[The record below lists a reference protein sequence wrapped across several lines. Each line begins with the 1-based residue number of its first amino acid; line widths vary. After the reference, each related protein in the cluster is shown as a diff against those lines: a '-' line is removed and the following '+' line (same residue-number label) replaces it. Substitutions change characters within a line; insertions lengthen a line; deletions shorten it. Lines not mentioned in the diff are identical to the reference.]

1 MAVLGC
7 GLAVGLLVLIG
18 VLVPRGGDAVPK
30 PAGDET
36 RRIVILSNPIHTDL
50 ALPLHPD
57 IRARFAFVAGAGLP
71 IERPDAEWIVV
82 GWGGRDFYLST
93 PTWADLSAG
102 PVFASLVGDRA
113 VMHVELLGSLDAHSD
128 HARAIDLP
136 PAGLDRLTDA
146 ILASFA
152 RDAGGTPRAIAQAG
166 YGDFDR
172 FFEANGTFQ
181 LLFGCNV
188 WTADMLRRGGV
199 ATGLWTPL
207 PVLLFAALDLH
218 G

>member
-1 MAVLGC
+1 MFGC

-18 VLVPRGGDAVPK
+18 VLVPRGGDAVPNV
-30 PAGDET
+30 AGEGT
-36 RRIVILSNPIHTDL
+36 RRIFILSNAIHTDL
-50 ALPLHPD
+50 ALPLDPD
-57 IRARFAFVAGAGLP
+57 IRARFAFVGAAGLP
-71 IERPDAEWIVV
+71 IERPDAAWIVV

-93 PTWADLSAG
+93 PNWSDLSAG
-102 PVFASLVGDRA
+102 PVFASIVGDRA
-113 VMHVELLGSLDAHSD
+113 VMHVDLLGAFDAHSD
-128 HARAIDLP
+128 HASAIELSP
-136 PAGLDRLTDA
+136 VGLQRLTDA
-146 ILASFA
+146 VLASFA
-152 RDAGGTPRAIAQAG
+152 LDAAGAPRPIAHAG

-172 FFEANGTFQ
+172 FFEAKGTFQ

-188 WTADMLRRGGV
+188 WTAEMLRRGGV